1 MMKRVSWPKP
11 ETIGA
16 ELVSPMM
23 VAETMV
29 LCRDDVRTKPN
40 VGVALDIAAKL
51 EMDPIPDLTDEEHA
65 LLTAG
70 MVRPNERV
78 TPPAFNRY
86 VLRVLRALHFAE
98 TVQAEGPKP

>member
-1 MMKRVSWPKP
+1 MKRITWPKP

-16 ELVSPMM
+16 ELASPLM

-29 LCRDDVRTKPN
+29 LCREDVRSKAK
-40 VGVALDIAAKL
+40 VGVALDIYAKL
-51 EMDPIPDLTDEEHA
+51 EADPIPDLTDEEA
-65 LLTAG
+65 ELLTAA
-70 MVRPNERV
+70 MVRPGEKV

-98 TVQAEGPKP
+98 TVETAGKA